1 RAFAHRRIVV
11 AATLPE
17 AVVALRSAGSL
28 AAICHRRR
36 PPVVPLFRG
45 EEAVRV
51 NVYRDLHEWEPT
63 FRDAFK
69 RCVDAAG
76 DLGRRMKE
84 ALYPAAGREE
94 DAARA
99 LHEEGLA
106 PLATFAVQ
114 SALAR
119 LWQSWGL
126 AFETPIGDGVG
137 ALDVRSAADVLRGLP
152 ADPDRLFLELGCGPI
167 ALRSAA

>member
-1 RAFAHRRIVV
+1 
-11 AATLPE
+11 
-17 AVVALRSAGSL
+17 AV
-28 AAICHRRR
+28 CHRSR
-36 PPVVPLFRG
+36 PPVVPLFG
-45 EEAVRV
+45 AKETVRV
-51 NVYRDLHEWEPT
+51 NLYRDLHERVPT
-63 FRDAFK
+63 FRDGFQQ
-69 RCVDAAG
+69 CVDTAG

-94 DAARA
+94 DGARA
-99 LHEEGLA
+99 LREEGLA
-106 PLATFAVQ
+106 PVATFAVQ

-137 ALDVRSAADVLRGLP
+137 ALDVRSAADILRGLP

-167 ALRSAA
+167 ALTSADGSTRLAEIESQESLTSYAQ